1 MNTDKIKIAFFG
13 TPEFAEIILK
23 RLLRE
28 DAFEIAVIVC
38 TQDKPVGRKQVLTS
52 PPVKVLAEENSIEV
66 LQPEKLDN
74 EFVEKLKEFNLD
86 LNIVAA
92 YGKIIPLEVLDVPKY
107 NSINVHPSLL
117 PKYRGPSPIQAA
129 ILNGDKEIGITIMLM
144 DEKMDHGPILSQE
157 KYILKDNLTIGDIHD
172 ELAELSSNVL
182 INAIPKYISKE
193 IEPKEQNHEKV
204 TFCKMIKK
212 EHGKVDWNK
221 NAKDIYNQWRAFTP
235 WPGLFMEYNGG
246 ILKFIQI
253 ELTNIKD
260 NINPGEFVIRDKK
273 LYISCKDNIL
283 LEIKKLQ
290 PQGKK
295 VMDADSFINGYLN

>member
-1 MNTDKIKIAFFG
+1 MITSI
-13 TPEFAEIILK
+13 T
-23 RLLRE
+23 
-28 DAFEIAVIVC
+28 V
-38 TQDKPVGRKQVLTS
+38 TQ
-52 PPVKVLAEENSIEV
+52 
-66 LQPEKLDN
+66 
-74 EFVEKLKEFNLD
+74 
-86 LNIVAA
+86 
-92 YGKIIPLEVLDVPKY
+92 
-107 NSINVHPSLL
+107 
-117 PKYRGPSPIQAA
+117 
-129 ILNGDKEIGITIMLM
+129 
-144 DEKMDHGPILSQE
+144 PILSQE

-295 VMDADSFINGYLN
+295 VMDADSFINGYLNWQKLKNNISYKSDKLDNNFKI